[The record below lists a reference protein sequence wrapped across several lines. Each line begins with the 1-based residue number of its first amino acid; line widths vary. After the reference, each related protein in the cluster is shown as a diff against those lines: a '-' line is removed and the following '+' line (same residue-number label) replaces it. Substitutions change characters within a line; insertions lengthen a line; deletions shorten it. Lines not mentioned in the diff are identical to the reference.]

1 MKLRGLD
8 RVLLFIGAFLVA
20 AIGVSMFLIS
30 LRMSSFILPTFD
42 GGNFVISKFI
52 VIICGAFLFL
62 FAVYILSITIGS
74 HKKKTEFVVQETAG
88 GELRIS
94 INALDSMVRNVMST
108 HGDMS
113 LKDMSVENIKDNVFV
128 NLKISIAKNVSIPLA
143 VASVQK
149 DIRQHLLG
157 STGIDVKEVRVSVD
171 TTEEA
176 VESSPFIMHETIPVL
191 VPEVIDQDKEQDKKH
206 KHGLFS
212 KKSTVVE
219 KASLLPD
226 NSAEQEEVTDYS
238 ALDTIEDRKDEGM
251 DNHAGT

>member
-8 RVLLFIGAFLVA
+8 RILLFIGAFLIA

-42 GGNFVISKFI
+42 GGNFIISKYV
-52 VIICGAFLFL
+52 VILCGAFLFL
-62 FAVYILSITIGS
+62 FAIYMLSITIGS
-74 HKKKTEFVVQETAG
+74 HKKKTEFVLQETAG

-94 INALDSMVRNVMST
+94 INALDSMVRNVMSN

-128 NLKISIAKNVSIPLA
+128 NLKIAIAKNVSIPLA

-149 DIRQHLLG
+149 DIKQHLLS
-157 STGIDVKEVRVSVD
+157 STGIDVKEVKVSVD

-176 VESSPFIMHETIPVL
+176 VENSPFIMQETNPVL
-191 VPEVIDQDKEQDKKH
+191 VPENHAQEKKR

-212 KKSTVVE
+212 KKPAVMDDTS
-219 KASLLPD
+219 SLLD
-226 NSAEQEEVTDYS
+226 NSAEQEETNEHQP
-238 ALDTIEDRKDEGM
+238 LETIDNLIDEGT
-251 DNHAGT
+251 DKHAGT

>member
-8 RVLLFIGAFLVA
+8 RILLFIGAFLNA
-20 AIGVSMFLIS
+20 AISVGMFLIS
-30 LRMSSFILPTFD
+30 LRMNSFVLPTFD
-42 GGNFVISKFI
+42 GGNFIISKFA
-52 VIICGAFLFL
+52 VILCAAFIFI
-62 FAVYILSITIGS
+62 FSIYMLGLVLGS
-74 HKKKTEFVVQETAG
+74 HKKKDEFVVQETAG

-94 INALDSMVRNVMST
+94 IHALDSMVRNVMSS

-128 NLKISIAKNVSIPLA
+128 SLKIAIAGNVSIPLA
-143 VASVQK
+143 VASLQK
-149 DIRQHLLG
+149 DIRQHLLS

-176 VESSPFIMHETIPVL
+176 VESSPFIMQEINPAEKSEDV
-191 VPEVIDQDKEQDKKH
+191 VEDKKR

-212 KKSTVVE
+212 KKIDISDNAFLSPEDSVEIKDIAGQSTLE
-219 KASLLPD
+219 TFE
-226 NSAEQEEVTDYS
+226 NHN
-238 ALDTIEDRKDEGM
+238 IEGT